1 MSSEDKEINSGI
13 NLRSRIE
20 KACEG
25 LTYMS
30 ETDSDVTPIFGKKVS
45 RLTSEEILSAIGV
58 SANTDVEIA
67 SAKEFFTRLTSHK
80 EWFTEK
86 QKKNAD
92 GFGALKNILEEELD
106 DLKVYRV
113 GKIQIEIYVLG
124 VDKDKKVAG
133 VRMNAIE
140 T

>member
-1 MSSEDKEINSGI
+1 MSWEDKEIESGV

-30 ETDSDVTPIFGKKVS
+30 ETDSDVTPVSGKKVS
-45 RLTSEEILSAIGV
+45 SSSRKEILSAIGV
-58 SANTDVEIA
+58 AANAHIEIVNA
-67 SAKEFFTRLTSHK
+67 NDFFARLTSHK
-80 EWFTEK
+80 EWFTEQ

-92 GFGALKNILEEELD
+92 RFGALKNILDEELD

-113 GKIQIEIYVLG
+113 GKIQIAIYVLG
-124 VDKDKKVAG
+124 IDKDKNVAG
-133 VRMNAIE
+133 VKMNAIE